1 MMYSDF
7 DRAMMRHA
15 LQLAEKALYLS
26 SPNPRVG
33 CVLTQAEDIIG
44 EGYTQIAGKNHAE
57 IQALN
62 DACAQGHRTLG
73 ATAYVTLEPCSHIGR
88 TPPCTDSLINA
99 GVTRVVAAMQDPNP
113 LICGAGF
120 DALRN
125 AGITVQCGLLEDEAT
140 ALNLGF
146 IQRIVH
152 SRPWVRLKMAVSLD
166 GKTALNNGQSQWIT
180 SAAARHDNQH
190 WRARSCAILSGIG
203 TVRADNPLL
212 NVRDIQTPRQPLKVI
227 VDSTLKISAQAQL
240 LQSGQNLIVSAHIP
254 AAHADKQ
261 AQLQARG
268 IETIQL
274 PRSNN
279 ATVDLPALMQVLAQR
294 GINELH
300 VEAGSHLNGAL
311 LEARCVDELLIYM
324 APTILGPGRDMFHI
338 TPLTSLS
345 ARYDFKLHD
354 IQKIG
359 QEARLQLRLVTT
371 G

>member
-1 MMYSDF
+1 MTYSDF

-15 LQLAEKALYLS
+15 LRLAEQALYLS

-33 CVLTQAEDIIG
+33 CVLTQAEHIIG
-44 EGYTQIAGKNHAE
+44 EGYTQIAGQNHAE

-62 DACAQGHRTLG
+62 DAHAQSHSTLG
-73 ATAYVTLEPCSHIGR
+73 ATAYVTLEPCCHIGR

-113 LICGAGF
+113 VVCGAGL
-120 DALRN
+120 DALRK
-125 AGITVQCGLLEDEAT
+125 AGITVQCGLLEDEAK
-140 ALNLGF
+140 ALNRGF

-152 SRPWVRLKMAVSLD
+152 SRPWVRLKIAASLD
-166 GKTALNNGQSQWIT
+166 GKTALNHGESQWIT
-180 SAAARHDNQH
+180 SAVARHDNQH

-227 VDSTLKISAQAQL
+227 VDSALNISAQAQL
-240 LQSGQNLIVSAHIP
+240 LQHGKILIVSAHIP
-254 AAHADKQ
+254 PTHAEKQ

-268 IETIQL
+268 IEIIQL
-274 PRSNN
+274 PHANA
-279 ATVDLPALMQVLAQR
+279 ATVDLPALMGVLAKR

-300 VEAGSHLNGAL
+300 VEAGGHLNGAL
-311 LEARCVDELLIYM
+311 LEARCVNELLIYM
-324 APTILGPGRDMFHI
+324 APTILGPGRDMFYI
-338 TPLTSLS
+338 TPLSSLS
-345 ARYDFKLHD
+345 ARYDFKWHD
-354 IQKIG
+354 VQKID
-359 QEARLQLRLVTT
+359 QDVRLQLRLAAT

>member
-1 MMYSDF
+1 MTYSDF

-33 CVLTQAEDIIG
+33 CVLTQAEHIIG

-62 DACAQGHRTLG
+62 DACAQGHSTLG

-99 GVTRVVAAMQDPNP
+99 GVARVVAAMQDPNP
-113 LICGAGF
+113 LVCGAGF
-120 DALRN
+120 DALRH
-125 AGITVQCGLLEDEAT
+125 AGIPVQCGLLKDEAI

-152 SRPWVRLKMAVSLD
+152 SRPWVRLKAAVSLD

-180 SAAARHDNQH
+180 SAVARHDNQH
-190 WRARSCAILSGIG
+190 WRARSCAILSAIG
-203 TVRADNPLL
+203 TVRSDNPLL

-227 VDSTLKISAQAQL
+227 VDSALNISAQAQL
-240 LQSGQNLIVSAHIP
+240 LQSGQHLIVSAHIP
-254 AAHADKQ
+254 AEHAEKQ

-268 IETIQL
+268 IEIIQL
-274 PRSNN
+274 PHTN
-279 ATVDLPALMQVLAQR
+279 ATTVDLPALMHALAQR

-300 VEAGSHLNGAL
+300 VEAGGHLNGAL
-311 LEARCVDELLIYM
+311 LEARCVNELLIYM

-338 TPLTSLS
+338 APLTSLS

-354 IQKIG
+354 MQKIG
-359 QEARLQLRLVTT
+359 QEMRLQLRLATT
-371 G
+371 R